1 MKEACHR
8 LLRVSSHAVA
18 LDAAK
23 PNSPKVFH
31 RVHYFPGERQQG
43 MRRILDTVIDGGG
56 ALELLGPQQLR
67 AELLDRI
74 DVLMVEEGSP
84 DAES

>member
-1 MKEACHR
+1 
-8 LLRVSSHAVA
+8 
-18 LDAAK
+18 
-23 PNSPKVFH
+23 
-31 RVHYFPGERQQG
+31 